1 MSEWKA
7 RRFWKAAEPVAEA
20 GGFTVRLDGRPV
32 KTPAKAPL
40 IVPAFAMAEAI
51 AAEWDA
57 QGEQIDPNAMSV
69 TRAANA
75 AIDKVAHQHAE
86 VAQMLADYGDS
97 DLLCYRAESPVEL
110 VERQQATWD
119 PLLDWAAD
127 TLGARLRPVTG
138 VMHAPQDGQAL
149 ATLARQVQAMDA
161 FTLTAFHDLVS
172 LSGSLV
178 IGFAAL
184 HSAHD
189 TAALWQASRVDETW
203 QEELWGPDEE
213 ARDHAARKE
222 SAFYAAKRFHDLLG
236 ERQSGRKQ

>member
-7 RRFWKAAEPVAEA
+7 RRFWKAAEAVPEG

-32 KTPAKAPL
+32 KTPAKAAL
-40 IVPAFAMAEAI
+40 VVPSHAMAQAI

-57 QGEQIDPNAMSV
+57 QGEQIDPRAMPV

-75 AIDKVAHQHAE
+75 AIDKVAQQHPE
-86 VAQMLADYGDS
+86 VAQMIADYGDS

-110 VERQQATWD
+110 VERQRQEWD

-127 TLGARLRPVTG
+127 ALGARLRPVTG
-138 VMHAPQDGQAL
+138 VMHAPQDGAAL
-149 ATLARQVQAMDA
+149 ATLSRQVHAMDA

-184 HSAHD
+184 HESRD
-189 TAALWQASRVDETW
+189 IAALWQASRVDETW

-213 ARDHAARKE
+213 AREHAARKE
-222 SAFYAAKRFHDLLG
+222 SDFHAAKRFHDLARSEHLG
-236 ERQSGRKQ
+236 